1 MMKNEMTLMKYKS
14 VLVYTGYAEN
24 GVEKVKTF
32 SATSLLDATMLVE
45 ECQLDRMLEDDNGL
59 DEDWYNEFFGNGR
72 VVNGVGFVESG
83 EENVTLVLGE
93 FNEWFDKVD
102 SFDTWSD
109 ELYAKWNEFLG
120 VGTANF
126 SVS

>member
-1 MMKNEMTLMKYKS
+1 MTLMKYKS

-59 DEDWYNEFFGNGR
+59 DEDYYNEFFGNGR

-102 SFDTWSD
+102 TFDTWSD
-109 ELYAKWNEFLG
+109 ELFAKWNEFLG
-120 VGTANF
+120 VRTSNF